1 VCKATKGGK
10 GMKTRKIRVGHR
22 RKDSIIIKNEKILE
36 EINNKLGAIVILLTQ
51 IKRFEDEI

>member
-1 VCKATKGGK
+1 
-10 GMKTRKIRVGHR
+10 MNTRKIRIGHR

-51 IKRFEDEI
+51 LKEWN

>member
-1 VCKATKGGK
+1 
-10 GMKTRKIRVGHR
+10 MKTRKIRVGHR

-36 EINNKLGAIVILLTQ
+36 EIKNKLGAIVILLTQ